1 MTFDIRSL
9 RAATTLLAFTALA
22 ACSSAKHDDPTP
34 ALGMSWTADGT
45 NETANIITHS
55 VGGNILFL
63 DGYAGD
69 TATSFHWVSLWL
81 PKTVAVGTYSLTAN
95 AAGSYSTIANRT
107 GIAYVGRTGSI
118 TVTSLTA
125 TNIKGTFS
133 FAETPINPQS
143 AIKTITN
150 GTFNVDL

>member
-1 MTFDIRSL
+1 MPSYPRL
-9 RAATTLLAFTALA
+9 LCAAAIGLAFA
-22 ACSSAKHDDPTP
+22 ACSSKKDDATPT
-34 ALGMSWTADGT
+34 ADMSWTVDGT
-45 NETANIITHS
+45 NERANIITHS
-55 VGGNILFL
+55 VSGNNLFL

-69 TATSFHWVSLWL
+69 TATSYHHVSIWL
-81 PKTVAVGTYSLTAN
+81 PKTAVVGTYSLTTN
-95 AAGSYSTIANRT
+95 AAGSYATIANRT
-107 GIAYVGRTGSI
+107 GTVYVGRTGSI

-143 AIKTITN
+143 IIKTITN